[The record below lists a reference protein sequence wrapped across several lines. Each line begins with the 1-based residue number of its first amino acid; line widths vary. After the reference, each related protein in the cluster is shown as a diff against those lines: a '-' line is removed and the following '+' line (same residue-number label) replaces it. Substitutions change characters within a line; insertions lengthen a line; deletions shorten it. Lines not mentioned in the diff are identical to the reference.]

1 MSPLLKPNQAD
12 WAFERCCPAS
22 GGRRQSFARNWGG
35 LQRRCQPFASLL
47 TSRPPATTDTIR
59 NDACQGRGQIVRPV
73 NPSAPQVEALD
84 HECRRDWE
92 AGVSGQG
99 NVLVM
104 FSPSLYAGF
113 RASAAAALLVARRA
127 PQRRATPR
135 AAPIASAGCHRKR
148 SRKCSLFV
156 LSSANTCACAC
167 AGWRIC

>member
-1 MSPLLKPNQAD
+1 MSPLLKPYQAD

-47 TSRPPATTDTIR
+47 TSWPPATTDTIR

-84 HECRRDWE
+84 HECRRDSE

-99 NVLVM
+99 NVRVM

-113 RASAAAALLVARRA
+113 RAQLRPHFWWREGRLKGWQGLG
-127 PQRRATPR
+127 PP
-135 AAPIASAGCHRKR
+135 PLHRQVVGVSGQGNVR
-148 SRKCSLFV
+148 FLF
-156 LSSANTCACAC
+156 
-167 AGWRIC
+167 